1 VEYDKFVATP
11 ALAVERQRAW
21 TAFMAETYAMWGGSW
36 TFHDMGIESDL
47 MLAEWDKRFAPPVNL
62 VAVTGSDVKPDICSL
77 CGCAECS
84 HRG

>member
-1 VEYDKFVATP
+1 MDYDSFVASP

-21 TAFMAETYAMWGGSW
+21 VAFMAAQVVACDDAAS
-36 TFHDMGIESDL
+36 FHDVLGAVDL